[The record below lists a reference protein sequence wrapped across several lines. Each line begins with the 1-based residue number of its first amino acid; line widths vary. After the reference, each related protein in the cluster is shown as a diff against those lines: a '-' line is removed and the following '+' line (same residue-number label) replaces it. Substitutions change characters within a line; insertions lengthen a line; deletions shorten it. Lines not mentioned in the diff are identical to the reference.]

1 MRSPLAALGPVVP
14 MVQQSLGIG
23 ESHIGWLGAL
33 PMLMFALGSLIS
45 PAIGKRFG
53 LENTLI
59 ASLIAITLGI
69 VFRSI
74 WASWL
79 PFLFATLL
87 FSLAIGFTNTLAAPV
102 IKQRTPE
109 HIALMTSIYS
119 LTMTLFAGSVAGVV
133 YPLATHV
140 GWQWSLGI
148 WAIVGM
154 IAVAVWVWLRMRL
167 GSSHHIGNGS
177 SNPITET
184 ATPKTVSVWTA
195 PLAWQLAIFMG
206 LQSLLFYTMVSF
218 LPSIWLDKGLTPVQ
232 AGHMATIYF
241 WMAPVTIV
249 AMTWLIKRG
258 MTASI
263 IAIGSSLVNVIGVA
277 GIAYAPLSMAWL
289 WSGLI
294 GVGCAG
300 IFTLCILLFSLR
312 TDTPN
317 EASRLSGMAQ
327 TVGYV
332 IAFFGPLG
340 AGWLHDHQHS
350 WDLALLLL
358 LVLMVINVG
367 VGWLV
372 GRPVMLDG
380 REAGRS
386 YGG

>member
-1 MRSPLAALGPVVP
+1 MSELSHARPMPSSRQTFWLVAIAIFFLAANMRSPLAALGPVVP

-45 PAIGKRFG
+45 PTIGKRFG

-87 FSLAIGFTNTLAAPV
+87 FSLAIGFTNTFAAPV

-327 TVGYV
+327 AVGYV
-332 IAFFGPLG
+332 IAF
-340 AGWLHDHQHS
+340 
-350 WDLALLLL
+350 
-358 LVLMVINVG
+358 LVLG
-367 VGWLV
+367 
-372 GRPVMLDG
+372 GRLAP
-380 REAGRS
+380 
-386 YGG
+386 